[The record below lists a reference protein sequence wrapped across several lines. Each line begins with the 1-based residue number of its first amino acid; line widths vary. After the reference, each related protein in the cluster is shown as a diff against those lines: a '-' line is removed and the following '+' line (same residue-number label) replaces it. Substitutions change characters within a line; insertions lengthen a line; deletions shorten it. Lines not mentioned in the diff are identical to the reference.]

1 MHLHVDWYYQRVAPL
16 KRGVDHVTGDDIA
29 AADVGRM
36 TVFNHIPRKEDMSS
50 IATKWAA
57 KSCASGY
64 GSAISASF
72 IAERS
77 PFVEFSA
84 QGQRFV
90 EPLVRSHSSVLIG
103 GSPAVLCERELCFA

>member
-1 MHLHVDWYYQRVAPL
+1 MAHVDWYYQRVAPL

-36 TVFNHIPRKEDMSS
+36 TVFNHVPRKEDMSP
-50 IATKWAA
+50 IATQWAA
-57 KSCASGY
+57 KSRANR
-64 GSAISASF
+64 SAISASL

-84 QGQRFV
+84 QSQRFV
-90 EPLVRSHSSVLIG
+90 EPLVRSHSSVLTG